1 MARRFEGEGVSE
13 LDQDIRVRIPAVLR
27 GAQAGPLVAG
37 TGGGARQ
44 PRAKFGR
51 LEYDDFPFWDLALGS
66 IAGGAGHGLRA
77 RLHRLCGLLPVDG
90 NLHGEREVGL
100 FLAGQVGMEQAG
112 EKTGSTVECDNL
124 ISWSLEAWPQ
134 NSSQK

>member
-44 PRAKFGR
+44 PRAKFGG
-51 LEYDDFPFWDLALGS
+51 LEYDDFAF
-66 IAGGAGHGLRA
+66 
-77 RLHRLCGLLPVDG
+77 
-90 NLHGEREVGL
+90 
-100 FLAGQVGMEQAG
+100 
-112 EKTGSTVECDNL
+112 
-124 ISWSLEAWPQ
+124 
-134 NSSQK
+134 